1 MNRYYYYVID
11 RTRHLSEIL
20 NNAVLE
26 LDGGVMGRVCEKQPQ
41 KNVEFSTYLDSI
53 AMGLKHDFRSVGL
66 FMSNCT

>member
-1 MNRYYYYVID
+1 M
-11 RTRHLSEIL
+11 L